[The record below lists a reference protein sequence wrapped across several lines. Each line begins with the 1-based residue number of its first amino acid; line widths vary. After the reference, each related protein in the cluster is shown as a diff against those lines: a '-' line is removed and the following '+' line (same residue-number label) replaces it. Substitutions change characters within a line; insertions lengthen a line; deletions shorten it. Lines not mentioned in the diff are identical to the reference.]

1 MYQDLV
7 NNGHP
12 ITHWI
17 YGHFHNHF
25 ELEYE
30 GRKFIGLDMC
40 YQNKRR
46 VDVEDPSTYEVV
58 ETYYKVLD
66 DWYWLSEKGKIGNR
80 T

>member
-1 MYQDLV
+1 
-7 NNGHP
+7 
-12 ITHWI
+12 
-17 YGHFHNHF
+17 
-25 ELEYE
+25 
-30 GRKFIGLDMC
+30 MC

-80 T
+80 A